1 MEHVHNVE
9 HELNLN
15 NKDFKGSEHV
25 SNESKNAVQDFCGK
39 YFAQRLERARFK
51 DCISNFHTILKVLAN
66 GFSLP
71 EAGREGIRKLVAS
84 YGSLQI

>member
-1 MEHVHNVE
+1 MSPVKARTPFRTSAISTSP
-9 HELNLN
+9 ELE
-15 NKDFKGSEHV
+15 K
-25 SNESKNAVQDFCGK
+25 
-39 YFAQRLERARFK
+39 ARFK
-51 DCISNFHTILKVLAN
+51 NYVSNFHTILKVLAN